1 MIVCITGASAGIGKA
16 TALHFAKEGH
26 QLILTG
32 RRKEKLEDLKETIEN
47 TYNTKVRVLTFDIQ
61 DKDAVDKAI
70 NSVVD
75 EWSKID
81 VLVNNA
87 GLALGR
93 DTFDKAHLSDFET
106 MINTNIKGLLYI
118 TKSVVE
124 LMKKN
129 GGGHIIN
136 LSSTAAKEVYPG
148 GHVYCATKHAVDA
161 LTKGMRIDLLPYH
174 IKVTSI
180 APGMVDT
187 EFSTVRFKGDKSKA
201 DEVYKGFTPL
211 YAEDIADVIY
221 YVSTTPKHVNIND
234 VVLTAAAQANSY
246 ITLKDK

>member
-16 TALHFAKEGH
+16 TALHFAKNGN
-26 QLILTG
+26 QLIITG
-32 RRKEKLEDLKETIEN
+32 RRTEKLDQLKQEIEAK
-47 TYNTKVRVLTFDIQ
+47 YNTEVLALSFDIQ
-61 DKDAVDKAI
+61 NKK
-70 NSVVD
+70 VVD
-75 EWSKID
+75 ETIKSLKGKWQKID

-87 GLALGR
+87 GLALGK
-93 DTFDKAHLSDFET
+93 DTFDNADVSDFET
-106 MINTNIKGLLYI
+106 MIDTNVKGLIYI
-118 TKSVVE
+118 TKPIVE

-161 LTKGMRIDLLPYH
+161 LTKGMRIDLLPYK

-187 EFSTVRFKGDKSKA
+187 EFSTVRFKGNKNKA
-201 DEVYKGFTPL
+201 DDVYKGFTPL
-211 YAEDIADVIY
+211 YAEDVADVIY
-221 YVSTTPKHVNIND
+221 YAATRPKHVNLND
-234 VVLTAAAQANSY
+234 VVLTATAQANSY
-246 ITLKDK
+246 ITLKNA

>member
-1 MIVCITGASAGIGKA
+1 MIVCITGATSGIGKA
-16 TALHFAKEGH
+16 TALHFAKNGH
-26 QLILTG
+26 QLIITG
-32 RRKEKLEDLKETIEN
+32 RRKEKLDQLKQEIEAK
-47 TYNTKVRVLTFDIQ
+47 YNVEVLVLSFDIQ
-61 DKDAVDKAI
+61 NKEAVNQAVK
-70 NSVVD
+70 SLKGK
-75 EWSKID
+75 WQKID

-87 GLALGR
+87 GLALGKE
-93 DTFDKAHLSDFET
+93 TFDNADISDFET
-106 MINTNIKGLLYI
+106 MIDTNVKGLLYI
-118 TKSVVE
+118 TKPIVE

-161 LTKGMRIDLLPYH
+161 LTKGMRIDLLPYE

-201 DEVYKGFTPL
+201 DDVYKGFTPL
-211 YAEDIADVIY
+211 YAEDVADVIY
-221 YVSTTPKHVNIND
+221 YAATTPKHVNLND
-234 VVLTAAAQANSY
+234 VVLTATAQANSY
-246 ITLKDK
+246 ITLKNA